1 MKKALQI
8 LARVLLGVLTGLF
21 TFVIAA
27 CYGAMYSYQ
36 RGGRVVD
43 ARSQQGVPGA
53 RVLCKSADGSSSE
66 SLTQADGSFVVDS
79 SRACREIV
87 VQDPNG
93 AYAEQT
99 VAVPPNGEVDIALT
113 PSS

>member
-1 MKKALQI
+1 MKKVLKM
-8 LARVLLGVLTGLF
+8 LVRVLLGALTGLF

-27 CYGAMYSYQ
+27 CYGAAYTYQ

-53 RVLCKSADGSSSE
+53 LVLCKASDGSSTQVV
-66 SLTQADGSFVVDS
+66 TQADGTFDVS
-79 SRACREIV
+79 SSWTCRELV

-93 AYAEQT
+93 SYAEQT
-99 VAVPPNGEVDIALT
+99 VAVPPNGDVEVALL
-113 PSS
+113 PNE